1 MDEWLWNWFRL
12 KKRVFNL
19 KKSFRSESKK
29 KTEIPKENKSTKA
42 ANAEIWLERAN
53 DLNKEWLCSVVVVG
67 GWVIYGSV
75 PFLWP
80 LSLWLSWMELI
91 VVNSWV
97 ESVYFHFHFHFQI
110 HFQIHFFTS
119 PKQNKIGN
127 LKVRE
132 WILWNEETVFGGNW
146 STRETHTQHII
157 RKMSWWARV
166 SREIANTLNSMV
178 CDVLLSRGRSI
189 FIPLL
194 RFQLLVSSQ
203 GFTQSLTVY
212 NQWMSFIRNIQW
224 SNVSN
229 TLEINSPFTYSDLA
243 SVLPFSRVFMY
254 LN

>member
-29 KTEIPKENKSTKA
+29 KQKSQRKTNQLKRLMQRSGWKERM
-42 ANAEIWLERAN
+42 IWIKN
-53 DLNKEWLCSVVVVG
+53 DCVVWLLLVVEWSVVLF
-67 GWVIYGSV
+67 

-146 STRETHTQHII
+146 STRETDTQHII

-178 CDVLLSRGRSI
+178 CDVLLSRSRSI

-229 TLEINSPFTYSDLA
+229 TLGINSPFTYSDLA